1 MSGDQDSS
9 TPNTVSQAVSP
20 SASASGT
27 GYRAAGGTTTMA
39 AVALVAA
46 ITSAFWAPPLFK
58 FMHLRTPAATAQAR
72 QDVEIGRLN
81 QSVADLERKLADT
94 SATLARAQQDAAAAK
109 AAQSAAETRVGLVA
123 LVQLQSALRR
133 PGPFDVE
140 LALARAS
147 NPDLGALEPALAA
160 VEKYAATGI
169 LVGSQLRQEFRDLAD
184 ELGRRDFKV
193 IPVAWINSLL
203 GRPAPGEEPQSVVP
217 PIERAS
223 VVADRVKE
231 RLAGGDLDAAVHELS
246 PLSGEAA
253 ALVESWVQEARARI
267 AADAAIAKLADR
279 IGGKLARP

>member
-9 TPNTVSQAVSP
+9 APHTVSQTGAAP
-20 SASASGT
+20 SNG

-46 ITSAFWAPPLFK
+46 ITSAFWAPPIFK
-58 FMHLRTPAATAQAR
+58 FMHLRTPTATALAR
-72 QDVEIGRLN
+72 QDVDIGRLN
-81 QSVADLERKLADT
+81 QSVADLERKLAET
-94 SATLARAQQDAAAAK
+94 NATLSKTQQDAESAK

-123 LVQLQSALRR
+123 LVQLQAALRR

-147 NPDLGALEPALAA
+147 NRELGALEPALAA
-160 VEKYAATGI
+160 VEKYATTGI

-184 ELGRRDFKV
+184 ELSRRDFKV

-203 GRPAPGEEPQSVVP
+203 GRPAPGMEPGAVVP
-217 PIERAS
+217 PMERAS
-223 VVADRVKE
+223 AVADRVKE
-231 RLAGGDLDAAVHELS
+231 RLAAGDLDAAVAELS

-253 ALVESWVQEARARI
+253 ALVESWLGEARARI
-267 AADAAIAKLADR
+267 AADAAVAKLTDR
-279 IGGKLARP
+279 IGTGLARP